1 MNKVL
6 ELWSDVDNKL
16 AIDTTGDVKKDVN
29 LDALKCAIE
38 NILLTRKGERVMRP
52 DFGSAL
58 EYFLYEP
65 VSEATAHKI
74 GLEVLSA
81 LKQEKRI
88 QVSNVEIAVN
98 EAISAYEIRIEA
110 QVVGLNTTLVYEKV
124 LLV

>member
-6 ELWSDVDNKL
+6 EIWSDVDNKL

-65 VSEATAHKI
+65 VGEATAHKI

-88 QVSNVEIAVN
+88 QVTNVEISVN

-110 QVVGLNTTLVYEKV
+110 QVVGLNKTLVYEKV

>member
-16 AIDTTGDVKKDVN
+16 AIDNTGDVKKAVN

-110 QVVGLNTTLVYEKV
+110 QVVGLNKTLVYEKV